1 MGNYLFLLVQS
12 GRSAS
17 ATTCLL
23 LLIPAVSCFFPRLLN
38 MYHFVQNTLSDINA
52 DPDERHQSAT
62 IRPRWSLLCWCFFF
76 FFFLSFMFWLRA
88 FTLKVLKNWFFECY
102 ISCRLCGPVALALDS
117 LFCCCA
123 VCKPGAK
130 LHQNTTDTKR
140 TVHRMYMWRG
150 NWAQMCSDC
159 QEVPLL
165 FFFWLFF
172 LVSSSILLVN
182 LQTQEGQKQELLTIW
197 VWFQENAG
205 YFCRGGILS
214 TTVRAHCRHVP

>member
-52 DPDERHQSAT
+52 DPDGRHQSAT
-62 IRPRWSLLCWCFFF
+62 VRPRWSLLCWCFFF
-76 FFFLSFMFWLRA
+76 SFLLLSFMFWLRA
-88 FTLKVLKNWFFECY
+88 FTLKVPKNWFFECY

-123 VCKPGAK
+123 VCKSGAK
-130 LHQNTTDTKR
+130 HHQNTTDTKR

-150 NWAQMCSDC
+150 NWAQMWSDC
-159 QEVPLL
+159 QEVPLSFFFFGKFLNLTRKSSNTRKPKTRTPDNLSLISRRRSRL
-165 FFFWLFF
+165 FF
-172 LVSSSILLVN
+172 VA
-182 LQTQEGQKQELLTIW
+182 E
-197 VWFQENAG
+197 A
-205 YFCRGGILS
+205 FCQRRCVH
-214 TTVRAHCRHVP
+214 TVAMCRK